1 MSDFNPEHQS
11 SFNQIGSDE
20 DRLAREDLDKTLL
33 AFEYISRADEISRQI
48 ESSQSQLDPRVIYF
62 NPATSAAV
70 LMELGIQAYRERRA
84 MRYSEKG
91 KLLLSEIDQ
100 RPKE

>member
-1 MSDFNPEHQS
+1 MTDFNPEYQS
-11 SFNQIGSDE
+11 SFNQIGSIE
-20 DRLAREDLDKTLL
+20 DQVEREDLDRTLL
-33 AFEYISRADEISRQI
+33 AFGYLSKAEEISRQI

-70 LMELGIQAYRERRA
+70 ILELGIQAYRERRA
-84 MRYSEKG
+84 MRYSEMG